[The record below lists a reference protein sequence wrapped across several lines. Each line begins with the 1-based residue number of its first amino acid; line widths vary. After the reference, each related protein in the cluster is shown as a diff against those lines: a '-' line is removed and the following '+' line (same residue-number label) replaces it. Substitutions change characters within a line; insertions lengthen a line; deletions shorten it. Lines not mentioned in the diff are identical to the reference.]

1 MSKKNVLPDWATG
14 LTWKIAAIMG
24 GLKIIGMV
32 FEIPVLATIP
42 IWAWSPFTLS
52 VFFLLNWTIWI
63 VGISVTIMVM
73 FGIGSDGSIESEE
86 KNKE

>member
-1 MSKKNVLPDWATG
+1 MSKKMPLPDWATG

-63 VGISVTIMVM
+63 VGISVTLMAT
-73 FGIGSDGSIESEE
+73 FGISSVDSTGND
-86 KNKE
+86 KQ